1 MKKICL
7 IAAIV
12 LLNGCVMDQQQQR
25 SPQFGNAK
33 IYTTPG
39 TVGGVSY
46 SKYEVT
52 PL

>member
-1 MKKICL
+1 MRALL
-7 IAAIV
+7 ILAVV
-12 LLNGCVMDQQQQR
+12 LMAGCQAQQQ
-25 SPQFGNAK
+25 PHFGHATV
-33 IYTTPG
+33 YTTPG